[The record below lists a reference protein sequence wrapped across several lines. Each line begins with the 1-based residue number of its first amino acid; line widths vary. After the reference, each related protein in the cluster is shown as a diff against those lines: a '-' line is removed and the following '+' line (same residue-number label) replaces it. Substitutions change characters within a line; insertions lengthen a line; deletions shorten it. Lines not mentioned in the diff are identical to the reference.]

1 MNATLLL
8 AIAAGGAIGS
18 VGRHLVVLLVG
29 RMAGT
34 DWPWGTLTVNVA
46 GGFAIGLLA
55 EFVAQRWH
63 GGPELRAFL
72 ITGVL
77 GGFTTFSAFSLELAV
92 LLGRDAWG
100 TAIAYVLCSVG
111 LSLLATLAGA
121 AAFRALA

>member
-29 RMAGT
+29 RMAGA

-77 GGFTTFSAFSLELAV
+77 GGFTTFSAFSLELAA

-100 TAIAYVLCSVG
+100 AAIAYVLCSVG

>member
-46 GGFAIGLLA
+46 GGF
-55 EFVAQRWH
+55 
-63 GGPELRAFL
+63 GPSSVSFTRRQLRNS
-72 ITGVL
+72 TDHVRP
-77 GGFTTFSAFSLELAV
+77 SS
-92 LLGRDAWG
+92 RD
-100 TAIAYVLCSVG
+100 SPE
-111 LSLLATLAGA
+111 S
-121 AAFRALA
+121 FRSK